1 MVGTLGLFFCFL
13 FVFELRLLNT
23 HNNGNTDVYGIQP
36 SVAKK
41 LLTSCKLC
49 ALQTL
54 KKG

>member
-1 MVGTLGLFFCFL
+1 MVGTLGLFLLFFKFC
-13 FVFELRLLNT
+13 LLNT